1 MAKGIMSTL
10 VDPNSIEPTSAST
23 DMTAAGANYEFE
35 QPEPPEFS
43 PFSAL
48 ARYLRGRKRWI
59 ILLTLLM
66 SPGLAYLGY
75 INGTIT
81 YETNAILRVY
91 PQQSGILYDT
101 GDDSVL
107 KTFEAYVKAET
118 SYVTSILVMQRALEQ
133 LTLKYPEFG
142 EEVTVQDLTAA
153 IKVRRQ
159 GSLIYL
165 SSTAKSGQMVHDM
178 LSSVANSYLS
188 LREETDA
195 ERSGLRLRE
204 LEMREAELLE
214 NFERLNERTLEV
226 GGEYGVQS
234 LARVHLA
241 KVAQIDALI
250 ERRIEVSATLEA
262 MRSNSD
268 ASADMSDEQIMRAT
282 LLDRALADLN
292 FDRAKRQAE
301 LEALS
306 LRYRPTAPQILEK
319 QNQIAII
326 DKAMAE
332 RREQIKV
339 LGQTGAL
346 TDTSNGTD
354 ETNIEEIQQ
363 LLEKVTKQVQRAREE
378 ARELNAK
385 RIELR
390 FLAEERDELRDLLDE
405 TRRALEVLRLESDNA
420 LPGLSVLMSPP
431 VVPTEPAE
439 DTAKLQAAAGG
450 AAGFVFALLIVMLVT
465 TFKRTIR
472 FSDDLWKVQHLVKNL
487 RVVARRDT
495 NNSKR
500 LRSQMERLR
509 NDIMLLPARAM
520 PVAGRARVISVVS
533 TGRGRSSDVA
543 HELAVSFAKARLGTI
558 LVDADLVDNRL
569 SNQLKMRDEP
579 GWSDVLNGTMPDLIE
594 GNDGLMI
601 LPSGSEELR
610 DDSSVAIPAVRWAIL
625 ALVDQ
630 ADVLIINAGN
640 VRDSLSAELLLSS
653 SDLGIAVVSRGD
665 RVKGLDDSLLRLDE
679 LPRNGGASIFVN
691 ARSGD
696 PGLA

>member
-1 MAKGIMSTL
+1 MSTL
-10 VDPNSIEPTSAST
+10 VDPNSTEATSAVT
-23 DMTAAGANYEFE
+23 DMTASGASYEFE
-35 QPEPPEFS
+35 PPEPPEFS

-48 ARYLRGRKRWI
+48 ARFLRGRKRWI
-59 ILLTLLM
+59 LLLTMLI
-66 SPGLAYLGY
+66 SPVLGYLGY

-81 YETNAILRVY
+81 YETQAILRVY

-118 SYVTSILVMQRALEQ
+118 SYVTSILVMQRAFDQ
-133 LTLKYPEFG
+133 LVEKYPELS
-142 EEVTVQDLTAA
+142 EEASAQDLTSA

-178 LSSVANSYLS
+178 LATVANSYLA
-188 LREETDA
+188 LRKESDS

-214 NFERLNERTLEV
+214 NFEILNERTLKV

-234 LARVHLA
+234 LARAHLD
-241 KVAQIDALI
+241 KVAQIDSLVQ
-250 ERRIEVSATLEA
+250 RRVEVSATLEA
-262 MRSNSD
+262 MRSNKNS
-268 ASADMSDEQIMRAT
+268 SADMSDEQIMRAT

-306 LRYRPTAPQILEK
+306 LRYRPTAPQVMEK

-326 DKAMAE
+326 DQAMAE

-354 ETNIEEIQQ
+354 EVNIEEIQQ
-363 LLEKVTKQVQRAREE
+363 LLEKVAEQVERAREE
-378 ARELNAK
+378 ARDLNAK

-431 VVPTEPAE
+431 VVPTKPAD
-439 DTAKLQAAAGG
+439 DTAKIQSAAGV
-450 AAGFVFALLIVMLVT
+450 AAGFFLALLIVIIVT

-472 FSDDLWKVQHLVKNL
+472 FSDDLWRVQHLVKNL
-487 RVVARRDT
+487 RVVSRRDT
-495 NNSKR
+495 NKTQR
-500 LRSQMERLR
+500 LGSQMERLR
-509 NDIMLLPARAM
+509 NDIMLMPARAM
-520 PVAGRARVISVVS
+520 PVAGRARVISVIS
-533 TGRGRSSDVA
+533 TGRGRSSDVS
-543 HELAVSFAKARLGTI
+543 HELAVSFAKARLNTI

-569 SNQLKMRDEP
+569 TNHLKLRDEP
-579 GWSDVLNGTMPDLIE
+579 GWSDVLNGTVPDLVQN
-594 GNDGLMI
+594 NDGLLI
-601 LPSGSEELR
+601 LPGGSEKLR

-640 VRDSLSAELLLSS
+640 VRESLSAELLLSS

-665 RVKGLDDSLLRLDE
+665 KVKGLDDSLLRLDE

>member
-1 MAKGIMSTL
+1 MSTL
-10 VDPNSIEPTSAST
+10 VDPNSTEATSAVT
-23 DMTAAGANYEFE
+23 DMTASGASYEFE
-35 QPEPPEFS
+35 PPEPPEFS

-48 ARYLRGRKRWI
+48 ARFLRGRKRWI
-59 ILLTLLM
+59 LLLTMLM
-66 SPGLAYLGY
+66 SPVLGYLGY

-81 YETNAILRVY
+81 YETQAILRVY

-118 SYVTSILVMQRALEQ
+118 SYVTSILVMQRAFDQ
-133 LTLKYPEFG
+133 LVEKYPELS
-142 EEVTVQDLTAA
+142 EEASAQDLTSA

-178 LSSVANSYLS
+178 LATVANSYLA
-188 LREETDA
+188 LRKESDS

-214 NFERLNERTLEV
+214 NFEILNERTLKV

-234 LARVHLA
+234 LARAHLD
-241 KVAQIDALI
+241 KVAQIDSLVQ
-250 ERRIEVSATLEA
+250 RRVEVSATLEA
-262 MRSNSD
+262 MRSNKNS
-268 ASADMSDEQIMRAT
+268 SADMSDEQIMRAT

-306 LRYRPTAPQILEK
+306 LRYRPTAPQVMEK

-326 DKAMAE
+326 DQAMAE

-354 ETNIEEIQQ
+354 EVNIEEIQQ
-363 LLEKVTKQVQRAREE
+363 LLEKVAEQVERAREE
-378 ARELNAK
+378 ARDLNAK

-431 VVPTEPAE
+431 VVPTKPAD
-439 DTAKLQAAAGG
+439 DTAKIQSAAGV
-450 AAGFVFALLIVMLVT
+450 AAGFFLALLIVIIVT

-472 FSDDLWKVQHLVKNL
+472 FSDDLWRVQHLVKNL
-487 RVVARRDT
+487 RVVSRRDT
-495 NNSKR
+495 NKTQR
-500 LRSQMERLR
+500 LGSQMERLR
-509 NDIMLLPARAM
+509 NDIMLMPARAM
-520 PVAGRARVISVVS
+520 PVAGRARVISVIS
-533 TGRGRSSDVA
+533 TGRGRSSDVS
-543 HELAVSFAKARLGTI
+543 HELAVSFAKARLNTI

-569 SNQLKMRDEP
+569 TNHLKLRDEP
-579 GWSDVLNGTMPDLIE
+579 GWSDVLNGTVPDLVE
-594 GNDGLMI
+594 NNDGLLI
-601 LPSGSEELR
+601 LPGGSEKLR

-640 VRDSLSAELLLSS
+640 VRESLSAELLLSS

-665 RVKGLDDSLLRLDE
+665 KVKGLDDSLLRLDE

>member
-1 MAKGIMSTL
+1 MSTL
-10 VDPNSIEPTSAST
+10 VDPNSTEATSAVT
-23 DMTAAGANYEFE
+23 DMTASGASYEFE
-35 QPEPPEFS
+35 PPEPPEFS

-48 ARYLRGRKRWI
+48 ARFLRGRKRWI
-59 ILLTLLM
+59 LLLTMLM
-66 SPGLAYLGY
+66 SPVLGYLGY

-81 YETNAILRVY
+81 YETQAILRVY

-118 SYVTSILVMQRALEQ
+118 SYVTSILVMQRAFDQ
-133 LTLKYPEFG
+133 LVEKYPELS
-142 EEVTVQDLTAA
+142 EDASAQDLTSA

-178 LSSVANSYLS
+178 LATVANSYLA
-188 LREETDA
+188 LRKESDS

-214 NFERLNERTLEV
+214 NFEILNERTLKV

-234 LARVHLA
+234 LARAHLD
-241 KVAQIDALI
+241 KVAQIDSLVQ
-250 ERRIEVSATLEA
+250 RRVEVSATLEA
-262 MRSNSD
+262 MRSNKNS
-268 ASADMSDEQIMRAT
+268 SADMSDEQIMRAT

-306 LRYRPTAPQILEK
+306 LRYRPTAPQVMEK

-326 DKAMAE
+326 DQAMAE

-354 ETNIEEIQQ
+354 EVNIEEIQQ
-363 LLEKVTKQVQRAREE
+363 LLEKVAEQVERAREE
-378 ARELNAK
+378 ARDLNAK

-431 VVPTEPAE
+431 VVPTKPAD
-439 DTAKLQAAAGG
+439 DTAKIQSAAGV
-450 AAGFVFALLIVMLVT
+450 AAGFFLALLIVIIVT

-472 FSDDLWKVQHLVKNL
+472 FSDDLWRVQHLVKNL
-487 RVVARRDT
+487 RVVSRRDT
-495 NNSKR
+495 NKTQR
-500 LRSQMERLR
+500 LGSQMERLR
-509 NDIMLLPARAM
+509 NDIMLMPARAM
-520 PVAGRARVISVVS
+520 PVAGRARVISVIS
-533 TGRGRSSDVA
+533 TGRGRSSDVS
-543 HELAVSFAKARLGTI
+543 HELAVSFAKARLNTI

-569 SNQLKMRDEP
+569 TNHLKLRDEP
-579 GWSDVLNGTMPDLIE
+579 GWSDVLNGTVPDLVE
-594 GNDGLMI
+594 NNDGLLI
-601 LPSGSEELR
+601 LPGGSEKLR

-640 VRDSLSAELLLSS
+640 VRESLSAELLLSS

-665 RVKGLDDSLLRLDE
+665 KVKGLDDSLLRLDE

>member
-1 MAKGIMSTL
+1 MSTL
-10 VDPNSIEPTSAST
+10 VDPNSTEATSAVT
-23 DMTAAGANYEFE
+23 DMTASGASYEFE
-35 QPEPPEFS
+35 PPEPPEFS

-48 ARYLRGRKRWI
+48 ARFLRGRKRWI
-59 ILLTLLM
+59 LLLTMLM
-66 SPGLAYLGY
+66 SPVLGYLGF

-81 YETNAILRVY
+81 YETQAILRVY

-118 SYVTSILVMQRALEQ
+118 SYVTSILVMQRAFDQ
-133 LTLKYPEFG
+133 LVEKYPELS
-142 EEVTVQDLTAA
+142 EDASAQDLTSA

-178 LSSVANSYLS
+178 LATVANSYLA
-188 LREETDA
+188 LRKESDS

-214 NFERLNERTLEV
+214 NFEILNERTLKV

-234 LARVHLA
+234 LARAHLD
-241 KVAQIDALI
+241 KVAQIDSLVQ
-250 ERRIEVSATLEA
+250 RRVEVSATLEA
-262 MRSNSD
+262 MRSNKNS
-268 ASADMSDEQIMRAT
+268 SADMSDEQIMRAT

-306 LRYRPTAPQILEK
+306 LRYRPTAPQVMEK

-326 DKAMAE
+326 DQAMAE

-354 ETNIEEIQQ
+354 EVNIEEIQQ
-363 LLEKVTKQVQRAREE
+363 LLEKVAEQVERAREE
-378 ARELNAK
+378 ARDLNAK

-431 VVPTEPAE
+431 VVPTKPAD
-439 DTAKLQAAAGG
+439 DTAKIQSAAGV
-450 AAGFVFALLIVMLVT
+450 AAGFFLALLIVIIVT

-472 FSDDLWKVQHLVKNL
+472 FSDDLWRVQHLVKNL
-487 RVVARRDT
+487 RVVSRRDT
-495 NNSKR
+495 NKTQR
-500 LRSQMERLR
+500 LGSQMERLR
-509 NDIMLLPARAM
+509 NDIMLMPARAM
-520 PVAGRARVISVVS
+520 PVAGRARVISVIS
-533 TGRGRSSDVA
+533 TGRGRSSDVS
-543 HELAVSFAKARLGTI
+543 HELAVSFAKARLNTI

-569 SNQLKMRDEP
+569 TNHLKLRDEP
-579 GWSDVLNGTMPDLIE
+579 GWSDVLNGTVPDLVE
-594 GNDGLMI
+594 NNDGLLI
-601 LPSGSEELR
+601 LPGGSEKLR

-640 VRDSLSAELLLSS
+640 VRESLSAELLLSS

-665 RVKGLDDSLLRLDE
+665 KVKGLDDSLLRLDE

>member
-1 MAKGIMSTL
+1 MSTL
-10 VDPNSIEPTSAST
+10 VDPNSTEATSAVT
-23 DMTAAGANYEFE
+23 DMTASGASYEFE
-35 QPEPPEFS
+35 PPEPPEFS

-48 ARYLRGRKRWI
+48 ARFLRGRKRWI
-59 ILLTLLM
+59 LLLTMLI
-66 SPGLAYLGY
+66 SPVLGYLGY

-81 YETNAILRVY
+81 YETQAILRVY

-118 SYVTSILVMQRALEQ
+118 SYVTSILVMQRAFDQ
-133 LTLKYPEFG
+133 LVEKYPELS
-142 EEVTVQDLTAA
+142 EEASAQDLTSA

-178 LSSVANSYLS
+178 LATVANSYLA
-188 LREETDA
+188 LRKESDS

-214 NFERLNERTLEV
+214 NFEILNERTLKV

-234 LARVHLA
+234 LARAHLD
-241 KVAQIDALI
+241 KVAQIDSLVQ
-250 ERRIEVSATLEA
+250 RRVEVSATLEA
-262 MRSNSD
+262 MRSNKNS
-268 ASADMSDEQIMRAT
+268 SADMSDEQIMRAT

-306 LRYRPTAPQILEK
+306 LRYRPTAPQVMEK

-326 DKAMAE
+326 DQAMAE

-354 ETNIEEIQQ
+354 EVNIEEIQQ
-363 LLEKVTKQVQRAREE
+363 LLEKVAEQVERAREE
-378 ARELNAK
+378 ARDLNAK

-431 VVPTEPAE
+431 VVPTKPAD
-439 DTAKLQAAAGG
+439 DTAKIQSAAGV
-450 AAGFVFALLIVMLVT
+450 AAGFFLALLIVIIVT

-472 FSDDLWKVQHLVKNL
+472 FSDDLWRVQHLVKNL
-487 RVVARRDT
+487 RVVSRRDT
-495 NNSKR
+495 NKTQR
-500 LRSQMERLR
+500 LGSQMERLR
-509 NDIMLLPARAM
+509 NDIMLMPARAM
-520 PVAGRARVISVVS
+520 PVAGRARVISVIS
-533 TGRGRSSDVA
+533 TGRGRSSDVS
-543 HELAVSFAKARLGTI
+543 HELAVSFAKARLNTI

-569 SNQLKMRDEP
+569 TNHLKLRDEP
-579 GWSDVLNGTMPDLIE
+579 GWSDVLNGTVPDLVE
-594 GNDGLMI
+594 NNDGLLI
-601 LPSGSEELR
+601 LPGGSEKLR

-640 VRDSLSAELLLSS
+640 VRESLSAELLLSS

-665 RVKGLDDSLLRLDE
+665 KVKGLDDSLLRLDE

>member
-1 MAKGIMSTL
+1 
-10 VDPNSIEPTSAST
+10 
-23 DMTAAGANYEFE
+23 MTASGASYEFE
-35 QPEPPEFS
+35 PPEPPEFS

-48 ARYLRGRKRWI
+48 ARFLRGRKRWI
-59 ILLTLLM
+59 LLLTMLI
-66 SPGLAYLGY
+66 SPVLGYLGY

-81 YETNAILRVY
+81 YETQAILRVY

-118 SYVTSILVMQRALEQ
+118 SYVTSILVMQRAFDQ
-133 LTLKYPEFG
+133 LVEKYPELS
-142 EEVTVQDLTAA
+142 EEASAQDLTSA

-178 LSSVANSYLS
+178 LATVANSYLA
-188 LREETDA
+188 LRKESDS

-214 NFERLNERTLEV
+214 NFEILNERTLKV

-234 LARVHLA
+234 LARAHLD
-241 KVAQIDALI
+241 KVAQIDSLVQ
-250 ERRIEVSATLEA
+250 RRVEVSATLEA
-262 MRSNSD
+262 MRSNKNS
-268 ASADMSDEQIMRAT
+268 SADMSDEQIMRAT

-306 LRYRPTAPQILEK
+306 LRYRPTAPQVMEK

-326 DKAMAE
+326 DQAMAE

-354 ETNIEEIQQ
+354 EVNIEEIQQ
-363 LLEKVTKQVQRAREE
+363 LLEKVAEQVERAREE
-378 ARELNAK
+378 ARDLNAK

-431 VVPTEPAE
+431 VVPTKPAD
-439 DTAKLQAAAGG
+439 DTAKIQSAAGV
-450 AAGFVFALLIVMLVT
+450 AAGFFLALLIVIIVT

-472 FSDDLWKVQHLVKNL
+472 FSDDLWRVQHLVKNL
-487 RVVARRDT
+487 RVVSRRDT
-495 NNSKR
+495 NKTQR
-500 LRSQMERLR
+500 LGSQMERLR
-509 NDIMLLPARAM
+509 NDIMLMPARAM
-520 PVAGRARVISVVS
+520 PVAGRARVISVIS
-533 TGRGRSSDVA
+533 TGRGRSSDVS
-543 HELAVSFAKARLGTI
+543 HELAVSFAKARLNTI

-569 SNQLKMRDEP
+569 TNHLKLRDEP
-579 GWSDVLNGTMPDLIE
+579 GWSDVLNGTVPDLVE
-594 GNDGLMI
+594 NNNGLLI
-601 LPSGSEELR
+601 LPGGSEKLR

-640 VRDSLSAELLLSS
+640 VRESLSAELLLSS

-665 RVKGLDDSLLRLDE
+665 KVKGLDDSLLRLDE

>member
-1 MAKGIMSTL
+1 MSTL
-10 VDPNSIEPTSAST
+10 VDPNSTEATSAVT
-23 DMTAAGANYEFE
+23 DMTASGASYEFE
-35 QPEPPEFS
+35 PPEPPEFS

-48 ARYLRGRKRWI
+48 ARFLRGRKRWI
-59 ILLTLLM
+59 LLLTMLM
-66 SPGLAYLGY
+66 SPVLGYLGY

-81 YETNAILRVY
+81 YETQAILRVY

-118 SYVTSILVMQRALEQ
+118 SYVTSILVMQRAFDQ
-133 LTLKYPEFG
+133 LVEKYPELS
-142 EEVTVQDLTAA
+142 EEASAQDLTSA

-178 LSSVANSYLS
+178 LATVANSYLA
-188 LREETDA
+188 LRKESDS

-214 NFERLNERTLEV
+214 NFEILNERTLKV

-234 LARVHLA
+234 LARAHLD
-241 KVAQIDALI
+241 KVAQIDSLVQ
-250 ERRIEVSATLEA
+250 RRVEVSATLEA
-262 MRSNSD
+262 MRSNKNS
-268 ASADMSDEQIMRAT
+268 SADMSDEQIMRAT

-306 LRYRPTAPQILEK
+306 LRYRPTAPQVMEK

-326 DKAMAE
+326 DQAMAE

-354 ETNIEEIQQ
+354 EVNIEEIQQ
-363 LLEKVTKQVQRAREE
+363 LLEKVAEQVERAREE
-378 ARELNAK
+378 ARDLNAK

-431 VVPTEPAE
+431 VVPTKPAD
-439 DTAKLQAAAGG
+439 DTAKIQSAAGV
-450 AAGFVFALLIVMLVT
+450 AAGFFLALLIVIIVT

-472 FSDDLWKVQHLVKNL
+472 FSDDLWRVQHLVKNL
-487 RVVARRDT
+487 RVVSRRDT
-495 NNSKR
+495 NKTQR
-500 LRSQMERLR
+500 LGSQMERLR
-509 NDIMLLPARAM
+509 NDIMLMPARAM
-520 PVAGRARVISVVS
+520 PVAGRARVISVIS
-533 TGRGRSSDVA
+533 TGRGRSSDVS
-543 HELAVSFAKARLGTI
+543 HELAVSFAKARLNTI

-569 SNQLKMRDEP
+569 TNHLKLRDEP
-579 GWSDVLNGTMPDLIE
+579 GWSDVLNGTVPDLVQN
-594 GNDGLMI
+594 NDGLLI
-601 LPSGSEELR
+601 LPGGSEKLR

-640 VRDSLSAELLLSS
+640 VRESLSAELLLSS

-665 RVKGLDDSLLRLDE
+665 KVKGLDDSLLRLDE

>member
-1 MAKGIMSTL
+1 MSTL
-10 VDPNSIEPTSAST
+10 VDPNSTEATSAVT
-23 DMTAAGANYEFE
+23 DMTASGASYEFE
-35 QPEPPEFS
+35 PPEPPEFS

-48 ARYLRGRKRWI
+48 ARFLRGRKRWI
-59 ILLTLLM
+59 LLLTMLM
-66 SPGLAYLGY
+66 SPVLGYLGF

-81 YETNAILRVY
+81 YETQAILRVY

-118 SYVTSILVMQRALEQ
+118 SYVTSILVMQRAFDQ
-133 LTLKYPEFG
+133 LVEKYPELS
-142 EEVTVQDLTAA
+142 EEASAQDLTSA

-178 LSSVANSYLS
+178 LATVANSYLA
-188 LREETDA
+188 LRKESDS

-214 NFERLNERTLEV
+214 NFEILNERTLKV

-234 LARVHLA
+234 LARAHLD
-241 KVAQIDALI
+241 KVAQIDSLVQ
-250 ERRIEVSATLEA
+250 RRVEVSATLEA
-262 MRSNSD
+262 MRSNKNS
-268 ASADMSDEQIMRAT
+268 SADMSDEQIMRAT

-306 LRYRPTAPQILEK
+306 LRYRPTAPQVMEK

-326 DKAMAE
+326 DQAMAE

-354 ETNIEEIQQ
+354 EVNIEEIQQ
-363 LLEKVTKQVQRAREE
+363 LLEKVAEQVERAREE
-378 ARELNAK
+378 ARDLNAK

-431 VVPTEPAE
+431 VVPTKPAD
-439 DTAKLQAAAGG
+439 DTAKIQSAAGV
-450 AAGFVFALLIVMLVT
+450 AAGFFLALLIVIIVT

-472 FSDDLWKVQHLVKNL
+472 FSDDLWRVQHLVKNL
-487 RVVARRDT
+487 RVVSRRDT
-495 NNSKR
+495 NKTQR
-500 LRSQMERLR
+500 LGSQMERLR
-509 NDIMLLPARAM
+509 NDIMLMPARAM
-520 PVAGRARVISVVS
+520 PVAGRARVISVIS
-533 TGRGRSSDVA
+533 TGRGRSSDVS
-543 HELAVSFAKARLGTI
+543 HELAVSFAKARLNTI

-569 SNQLKMRDEP
+569 TNHLKLRDEP
-579 GWSDVLNGTMPDLIE
+579 GWSDVLNGTVPDLVE
-594 GNDGLMI
+594 NNDGLLI
-601 LPSGSEELR
+601 LPGGSEKLR

-640 VRDSLSAELLLSS
+640 VRESLSAELLLSS

-665 RVKGLDDSLLRLDE
+665 KVKGLDDSLLRLDE

>member
-1 MAKGIMSTL
+1 MSTL
-10 VDPNSIEPTSAST
+10 VDPNSTEATSAVT
-23 DMTAAGANYEFE
+23 DMTASGASYEFE
-35 QPEPPEFS
+35 PPEPPEFS

-48 ARYLRGRKRWI
+48 ARFLRGRKRWI
-59 ILLTLLM
+59 LLLTMLI
-66 SPGLAYLGY
+66 SPVLGYLGY

-81 YETNAILRVY
+81 YETQAILRVY

-118 SYVTSILVMQRALEQ
+118 SYVTSILVMQRAFDQ
-133 LTLKYPEFG
+133 LVEKYPELS
-142 EEVTVQDLTAA
+142 EDASAQDLTSA

-178 LSSVANSYLS
+178 LATVANSYLA
-188 LREETDA
+188 LRKESDS

-214 NFERLNERTLEV
+214 NFEILNERTLKV

-234 LARVHLA
+234 LARAHLD
-241 KVAQIDALI
+241 KVAQIDSLVQ
-250 ERRIEVSATLEA
+250 RRVEVSATLEA
-262 MRSNSD
+262 MRSNKNS
-268 ASADMSDEQIMRAT
+268 SADMSDEQIMRAT

-306 LRYRPTAPQILEK
+306 LRYRPTAPQVMEK

-326 DKAMAE
+326 DQAMAE

-354 ETNIEEIQQ
+354 EVNIEEIQQ
-363 LLEKVTKQVQRAREE
+363 LLEKVAEQVERAREE
-378 ARELNAK
+378 ARDLNAK

-431 VVPTEPAE
+431 VVPTKPAD
-439 DTAKLQAAAGG
+439 DTAKIQSAAGV
-450 AAGFVFALLIVMLVT
+450 AAGFFLALLIVIIVT

-472 FSDDLWKVQHLVKNL
+472 FSDDLWRVQHLVKNL
-487 RVVARRDT
+487 RVVSRRDT
-495 NNSKR
+495 NKTQR
-500 LRSQMERLR
+500 LGSQMERLR
-509 NDIMLLPARAM
+509 NDIMLMPARAM
-520 PVAGRARVISVVS
+520 PVAGRARVISVIS
-533 TGRGRSSDVA
+533 TGRGRSSDVS
-543 HELAVSFAKARLGTI
+543 HELAVSFAKARLNTI

-569 SNQLKMRDEP
+569 TNHLKLRDEP
-579 GWSDVLNGTMPDLIE
+579 GWSDVLNGTVPDLVE
-594 GNDGLMI
+594 NNDGLLI
-601 LPSGSEELR
+601 LPGGSEKLR

-640 VRDSLSAELLLSS
+640 VRESLSAELLLSS

-665 RVKGLDDSLLRLDE
+665 KVKGLDDSLLRLDE

>member
-1 MAKGIMSTL
+1 MSTL
-10 VDPNSIEPTSAST
+10 VDPNSTEATSAVT
-23 DMTAAGANYEFE
+23 DMTASGASYEFE
-35 QPEPPEFS
+35 PPEPPEFS

-48 ARYLRGRKRWI
+48 ARFLRGRKRWI
-59 ILLTLLM
+59 LLLTMLI
-66 SPGLAYLGY
+66 SPVLGYLGY

-81 YETNAILRVY
+81 YETQAILRVY

-118 SYVTSILVMQRALEQ
+118 SYVTSILVMQRAFDQ
-133 LTLKYPEFG
+133 LVEKYPELS
-142 EEVTVQDLTAA
+142 EEASAQDLTSA

-178 LSSVANSYLS
+178 LATVANSYLA
-188 LREETDA
+188 LRKESDS

-204 LEMREAELLE
+204 LEMRETELLE
-214 NFERLNERTLEV
+214 NFEILNERTLKV
-226 GGEYGVQS
+226 GGEYGIQS
-234 LARVHLA
+234 LARAHLD
-241 KVAQIDALI
+241 KVAQIDSLVQ
-250 ERRIEVSATLEA
+250 RRVEVRATLEA
-262 MRSNSD
+262 MRSNKNS
-268 ASADMSDEQIMRAT
+268 SADMSDEQIMRAT

-306 LRYRPTAPQILEK
+306 LRYRPTAPQVMEK

-346 TDTSNGTD
+346 TDTSSGTD
-354 ETNIEEIQQ
+354 EVNIEEIQQ
-363 LLEKVTKQVQRAREE
+363 LLEKVAEQVERAREE
-378 ARELNAK
+378 ARDLNAK

-431 VVPTEPAE
+431 VVPTKPAD
-439 DTAKLQAAAGG
+439 DTAKIQSAAGV
-450 AAGFVFALLIVMLVT
+450 AAGFFLALLIVIIVT

-472 FSDDLWKVQHLVKNL
+472 FSDDLWRVQHLVKNL
-487 RVVARRDT
+487 RVVSRRDT
-495 NNSKR
+495 NKTQR
-500 LRSQMERLR
+500 LGSQMERLR
-509 NDIMLLPARAM
+509 NDIMLMPARAM
-520 PVAGRARVISVVS
+520 PVAGRARVISVIS
-533 TGRGRSSDVA
+533 TGRGRSSDVS
-543 HELAVSFAKARLGTI
+543 HELAVSFAKARLNTI

-569 SNQLKMRDEP
+569 TNHLKLRDEP
-579 GWSDVLNGTMPDLIE
+579 GWSDVLNGTVPDLVE
-594 GNDGLMI
+594 NNDGLLI
-601 LPSGSEELR
+601 LPGGSEKLR

-630 ADVLIINAGN
+630 ADVLVINAGN
-640 VRDSLSAELLLSS
+640 VRESLSAELLLSS

-665 RVKGLDDSLLRLDE
+665 KVKGLDDSLLRLDE

>member
-1 MAKGIMSTL
+1 MSTL
-10 VDPNSIEPTSAST
+10 VDPNSTEATSAVT
-23 DMTAAGANYEFE
+23 DMTASGASYEFE
-35 QPEPPEFS
+35 PPEPPEFS

-48 ARYLRGRKRWI
+48 ARFLRGRKRWI
-59 ILLTLLM
+59 LLLTMLI
-66 SPGLAYLGY
+66 SPVLGYLGY

-81 YETNAILRVY
+81 YETQAILRVY

-118 SYVTSILVMQRALEQ
+118 SYVTSILVMQRAFDQ
-133 LTLKYPEFG
+133 LVEKYPELS
-142 EEVTVQDLTAA
+142 EEASAQDLTSA

-178 LSSVANSYLS
+178 LATVANSYLA
-188 LREETDA
+188 LRKESDS

-214 NFERLNERTLEV
+214 NFEILNERTLKV

-234 LARVHLA
+234 LARAHLD
-241 KVAQIDALI
+241 KVAQIDSLVQ
-250 ERRIEVSATLEA
+250 RRVEVSATLEA
-262 MRSNSD
+262 MRSNKNS
-268 ASADMSDEQIMRAT
+268 SADMSDEQIMRAT

-306 LRYRPTAPQILEK
+306 LRYRPTAPQVMEK

-326 DKAMAE
+326 DQAMAE

-354 ETNIEEIQQ
+354 EVNIEEIQQ
-363 LLEKVTKQVQRAREE
+363 LLEKVAEQVERAREE
-378 ARELNAK
+378 ARDLNAK

-431 VVPTEPAE
+431 VVPTKPAD
-439 DTAKLQAAAGG
+439 DTAKIQSAAGV
-450 AAGFVFALLIVMLVT
+450 AAGFFLALLIVIIVT

-472 FSDDLWKVQHLVKNL
+472 FSDDLWRVQHLVKNL
-487 RVVARRDT
+487 RVVSRRDT
-495 NNSKR
+495 NKTQR
-500 LRSQMERLR
+500 LGSQMERLR
-509 NDIMLLPARAM
+509 NDIMLMPARAM
-520 PVAGRARVISVVS
+520 PVAGRARVISVIS
-533 TGRGRSSDVA
+533 TGRGRSSDVS
-543 HELAVSFAKARLGTI
+543 HELAVSFAKARLNTI

-569 SNQLKMRDEP
+569 TNHLKLRDEP
-579 GWSDVLNGTMPDLIE
+579 GWSDVLNGTVPDLVE
-594 GNDGLMI
+594 NNNGLLI
-601 LPSGSEELR
+601 LPGGSEKLR

-640 VRDSLSAELLLSS
+640 VRESLSAELLLSS

-665 RVKGLDDSLLRLDE
+665 KVKGLDDSLLRLDE

>member
-1 MAKGIMSTL
+1 MSTL
-10 VDPNSIEPTSAST
+10 VDPNSTEATSAVT
-23 DMTAAGANYEFE
+23 DMTASGASYEFE
-35 QPEPPEFS
+35 PPEPPEFS

-48 ARYLRGRKRWI
+48 ARFLRGRKRWI
-59 ILLTLLM
+59 LLLTMLM
-66 SPGLAYLGY
+66 SPVLGYLGY

-81 YETNAILRVY
+81 YETQAILRVY

-118 SYVTSILVMQRALEQ
+118 SYVTSILVMQRAFDQ
-133 LTLKYPEFG
+133 LVEKYPELS
-142 EEVTVQDLTAA
+142 EEASAQDLTSA

-178 LSSVANSYLS
+178 LATVANSYLA
-188 LREETDA
+188 LRKESDS

-214 NFERLNERTLEV
+214 NFEILNERTLKV

-234 LARVHLA
+234 LARAHLD
-241 KVAQIDALI
+241 KVAQIDSLVQ
-250 ERRIEVSATLEA
+250 RRVEVSATLEA
-262 MRSNSD
+262 MRSNKNS
-268 ASADMSDEQIMRAT
+268 SADMSDEQIMRAT

-306 LRYRPTAPQILEK
+306 LRYRPTAPQVMEK

-326 DKAMAE
+326 DQAMAE

-354 ETNIEEIQQ
+354 EVNIEEIQQ
-363 LLEKVTKQVQRAREE
+363 LLEKVAEQVERAREE
-378 ARELNAK
+378 ARDLNAK

-431 VVPTEPAE
+431 VVPTKPAD
-439 DTAKLQAAAGG
+439 DTAKIQSAAGV
-450 AAGFVFALLIVMLVT
+450 AAGFFLALLIVIIVT

-472 FSDDLWKVQHLVKNL
+472 FSDDLWRVQHLVKNL
-487 RVVARRDT
+487 RVVSRRDT
-495 NNSKR
+495 NKTQR
-500 LRSQMERLR
+500 LGPQMERLR
-509 NDIMLLPARAM
+509 NDIMLMPARAM
-520 PVAGRARVISVVS
+520 PVAGRARVISVIS
-533 TGRGRSSDVA
+533 TGRGRSSDVS
-543 HELAVSFAKARLGTI
+543 HELAVSFAKARLNTI

-569 SNQLKMRDEP
+569 TNHLKLRDEP
-579 GWSDVLNGTMPDLIE
+579 GWSDVLNGTVPDLVE
-594 GNDGLMI
+594 NNDGLLI
-601 LPSGSEELR
+601 LPGGSEKLR

-640 VRDSLSAELLLSS
+640 VRESLSAELLLSS

-665 RVKGLDDSLLRLDE
+665 KVKGLDDSLLRLDE

>member
-1 MAKGIMSTL
+1 
-10 VDPNSIEPTSAST
+10 
-23 DMTAAGANYEFE
+23 MTASGASYEFE
-35 QPEPPEFS
+35 PPEPPEFS

-48 ARYLRGRKRWI
+48 ARFLRGRKRWI
-59 ILLTLLM
+59 LLLTMLI
-66 SPGLAYLGY
+66 SPVLGYLGY

-81 YETNAILRVY
+81 YETQAILRVY

-118 SYVTSILVMQRALEQ
+118 SYVTSILVMQRAFDQ
-133 LTLKYPEFG
+133 LVEKYPELS
-142 EEVTVQDLTAA
+142 EEASAQDLTSA

-178 LSSVANSYLS
+178 LATVANSYLA
-188 LREETDA
+188 LRKESDS

-214 NFERLNERTLEV
+214 NFEILNERTLKV

-234 LARVHLA
+234 LARAHLD
-241 KVAQIDALI
+241 KVAQIDSLVQ
-250 ERRIEVSATLEA
+250 RRVEVSATLEA
-262 MRSNSD
+262 MRSNKNS
-268 ASADMSDEQIMRAT
+268 SADMSDEQIMRAT

-306 LRYRPTAPQILEK
+306 LRYRPTAPQVMEK

-326 DKAMAE
+326 DQAMAE

-354 ETNIEEIQQ
+354 EVNIEEIQQ
-363 LLEKVTKQVQRAREE
+363 LLEKVAEQVERAREE
-378 ARELNAK
+378 ARDLNAK

-431 VVPTEPAE
+431 VVPTKPAD
-439 DTAKLQAAAGG
+439 DTAKIQSAAGV
-450 AAGFVFALLIVMLVT
+450 AAGFFLALLIVIIVT

-472 FSDDLWKVQHLVKNL
+472 FSDDLWRVQHLVKNL
-487 RVVARRDT
+487 RVVSRRDT
-495 NNSKR
+495 NKTQR
-500 LRSQMERLR
+500 LGPQMERLR
-509 NDIMLLPARAM
+509 NDIMLMPARAM
-520 PVAGRARVISVVS
+520 PVAGRARVISVIS
-533 TGRGRSSDVA
+533 TGRGRSSDVS
-543 HELAVSFAKARLGTI
+543 HELAVSFAKARLNTI

-569 SNQLKMRDEP
+569 TNHLKLRDEP
-579 GWSDVLNGTMPDLIE
+579 GWSDVLNGTVPDLVE
-594 GNDGLMI
+594 NNDGLLI
-601 LPSGSEELR
+601 LPGGSEKLR

-640 VRDSLSAELLLSS
+640 VRESLSAELLLSS

-665 RVKGLDDSLLRLDE
+665 KVKGLDDSLLRLDE
-679 LPRNGGASIFVN
+679 LPRKGGASILVT

>member
-1 MAKGIMSTL
+1 MSTL
-10 VDPNSIEPTSAST
+10 VDPNSTEATSAVT
-23 DMTAAGANYEFE
+23 DMTASGASYEFE
-35 QPEPPEFS
+35 PPEPPEFS

-48 ARYLRGRKRWI
+48 ARFLRGRKRWI
-59 ILLTLLM
+59 LLLTMLI
-66 SPGLAYLGY
+66 SPVLGYLGY

-81 YETNAILRVY
+81 YETQAILRVY

-118 SYVTSILVMQRALEQ
+118 SYVTSILVMQRAFDQ
-133 LTLKYPEFG
+133 LVEKYPELS
-142 EEVTVQDLTAA
+142 EEASAQDLTSA

-178 LSSVANSYLS
+178 LATVANSYLA
-188 LREETDA
+188 LRKESDS

-214 NFERLNERTLEV
+214 NFEILNERTLKV

-234 LARVHLA
+234 LARAHLD
-241 KVAQIDALI
+241 KVAQIDSLVQ
-250 ERRIEVSATLEA
+250 RRVEVSATLEA
-262 MRSNSD
+262 MRSNKNS
-268 ASADMSDEQIMRAT
+268 SADMSDEQIMRAT

-306 LRYRPTAPQILEK
+306 LRYRPTAPQVMEK

-326 DKAMAE
+326 DQAMAE

-354 ETNIEEIQQ
+354 EVNIEEIQQ
-363 LLEKVTKQVQRAREE
+363 LLEKVAEQVERAREE
-378 ARELNAK
+378 ARDLNAK

-431 VVPTEPAE
+431 VVPTKPAD
-439 DTAKLQAAAGG
+439 DTAKIQSAAGV
-450 AAGFVFALLIVMLVT
+450 AAGFFLALLIVIIVT

-472 FSDDLWKVQHLVKNL
+472 FSDDLWRVQHLVKNL
-487 RVVARRDT
+487 RVVSRRDT
-495 NNSKR
+495 NKTQR
-500 LRSQMERLR
+500 LGPQMERLR
-509 NDIMLLPARAM
+509 NDIMLMPARAM
-520 PVAGRARVISVVS
+520 PVAGRARVISVIS
-533 TGRGRSSDVA
+533 TGRGRSSDVS
-543 HELAVSFAKARLGTI
+543 HELAVSFAKARLNTI

-569 SNQLKMRDEP
+569 TNHLKLRDEP
-579 GWSDVLNGTMPDLIE
+579 GWSDVLNGTVPDLVE
-594 GNDGLMI
+594 NNDGLLI
-601 LPSGSEELR
+601 LPGGSEKLR

-640 VRDSLSAELLLSS
+640 VRESLSAELLLSS

-665 RVKGLDDSLLRLDE
+665 KVKGLDDSLLRLDE

>member
-1 MAKGIMSTL
+1 MSTL
-10 VDPNSIEPTSAST
+10 VDPNSTEATSAVT
-23 DMTAAGANYEFE
+23 DMTASGASYEFE
-35 QPEPPEFS
+35 PPEPPEFS

-48 ARYLRGRKRWI
+48 ARFLRGRKRWI
-59 ILLTLLM
+59 LLLTMLM
-66 SPGLAYLGY
+66 SPVLGYLGY

-81 YETNAILRVY
+81 YETQAILRVY

-118 SYVTSILVMQRALEQ
+118 SYVTSILVMQRAFDQ
-133 LTLKYPEFG
+133 LVEKYPELS
-142 EEVTVQDLTAA
+142 EEASAQDLTSA

-178 LSSVANSYLS
+178 LATVANSYLA
-188 LREETDA
+188 LRKESDS

-214 NFERLNERTLEV
+214 NFEILNERTLKV

-234 LARVHLA
+234 LARAHLD
-241 KVAQIDALI
+241 KVAQIDSLVQ
-250 ERRIEVSATLEA
+250 RRVEVSATLEA
-262 MRSNSD
+262 MRSNKNS
-268 ASADMSDEQIMRAT
+268 SADMSDEQIMRAT

-306 LRYRPTAPQILEK
+306 LRYRPTAPQVMEK

-326 DKAMAE
+326 DQAMAE

-354 ETNIEEIQQ
+354 EVNIEEIQQ
-363 LLEKVTKQVQRAREE
+363 LLEKVAEQVERAREE
-378 ARELNAK
+378 ARDLNAK

-431 VVPTEPAE
+431 VVPTKPAD
-439 DTAKLQAAAGG
+439 DTAKIQSAAGV
-450 AAGFVFALLIVMLVT
+450 AAGFFLALLIVIIVT

-472 FSDDLWKVQHLVKNL
+472 FSDDLWRVQHLVKNL
-487 RVVARRDT
+487 RVVSRRDT
-495 NNSKR
+495 NKTQR
-500 LRSQMERLR
+500 LGSQMERLR
-509 NDIMLLPARAM
+509 NDIMLMPARAM
-520 PVAGRARVISVVS
+520 PVAGRARVISVIS
-533 TGRGRSSDVA
+533 TGRGRSSDVS
-543 HELAVSFAKARLGTI
+543 HELAVSFAKARLNTI

-569 SNQLKMRDEP
+569 TNHLKLRDEP
-579 GWSDVLNGTMPDLIE
+579 GWSDVLNGTVPDLVE
-594 GNDGLMI
+594 NNNGLLI
-601 LPSGSEELR
+601 LPGGSEKLR

-640 VRDSLSAELLLSS
+640 VRESLSAELLLSS

-665 RVKGLDDSLLRLDE
+665 KVKGLDDSLLRLDE

>member
-1 MAKGIMSTL
+1 MSTL
-10 VDPNSIEPTSAST
+10 VDPNSTEATSAVT
-23 DMTAAGANYEFE
+23 DMTASGASYEFE
-35 QPEPPEFS
+35 PPEPPEFS

-48 ARYLRGRKRWI
+48 ARFLRGRKRWI
-59 ILLTLLM
+59 LLLTMLI
-66 SPGLAYLGY
+66 SPVLGYLGY

-81 YETNAILRVY
+81 YETQAILRVY

-118 SYVTSILVMQRALEQ
+118 SYVTSILVMQRAFDQ
-133 LTLKYPEFG
+133 LVEKYPELS
-142 EEVTVQDLTAA
+142 EDASAQDLTSA

-178 LSSVANSYLS
+178 LATVANSYLA
-188 LREETDA
+188 LRKESDS

-214 NFERLNERTLEV
+214 NFEILNERTLKV

-234 LARVHLA
+234 LARAHLD
-241 KVAQIDALI
+241 KVAQIDSLVQ
-250 ERRIEVSATLEA
+250 RRVEVSATLEA
-262 MRSNSD
+262 MRSNKNS
-268 ASADMSDEQIMRAT
+268 SADMSDEQIMRAT

-306 LRYRPTAPQILEK
+306 LRYRPTAPQVMEK

-326 DKAMAE
+326 DQAMAE

-354 ETNIEEIQQ
+354 EVNIEEIQQ
-363 LLEKVTKQVQRAREE
+363 LLEKVAEQVERAREE
-378 ARELNAK
+378 ARDLNAK

-431 VVPTEPAE
+431 VVPTKPAD
-439 DTAKLQAAAGG
+439 DTAKIQSAAGV
-450 AAGFVFALLIVMLVT
+450 AAGFFLALLIVIIVT

-472 FSDDLWKVQHLVKNL
+472 FSDDLWRVQHLVKNL
-487 RVVARRDT
+487 RVVSRRDT
-495 NNSKR
+495 NKTQR
-500 LRSQMERLR
+500 LGSQMERLR
-509 NDIMLLPARAM
+509 NDIMLMPARAM
-520 PVAGRARVISVVS
+520 PVAGRARVISVIS
-533 TGRGRSSDVA
+533 TGRGRSSDVS
-543 HELAVSFAKARLGTI
+543 HELAVSFAKARLNTI

-569 SNQLKMRDEP
+569 TNHLKLRDEP
-579 GWSDVLNGTMPDLIE
+579 GWSDVLNGTVPDLVE
-594 GNDGLMI
+594 NNNGLLI
-601 LPSGSEELR
+601 LPGGSEKLR

-640 VRDSLSAELLLSS
+640 VRESLSAELLLSS

-665 RVKGLDDSLLRLDE
+665 KVKGLDDSLLRLDE

>member
-1 MAKGIMSTL
+1 MSTL
-10 VDPNSIEPTSAST
+10 VDPNSTEATSAVT
-23 DMTAAGANYEFE
+23 DMTASGASYEFE
-35 QPEPPEFS
+35 PPEPPEFS

-48 ARYLRGRKRWI
+48 ARFLRGRKRWI
-59 ILLTLLM
+59 LLLTMLI
-66 SPGLAYLGY
+66 SPVLGYLGF

-81 YETNAILRVY
+81 YETQAILRVY

-118 SYVTSILVMQRALEQ
+118 SYVTSILVMQRAFDQ
-133 LTLKYPEFG
+133 LVEKYPELS
-142 EEVTVQDLTAA
+142 EEASAQDLTSA

-178 LSSVANSYLS
+178 LATVANSYLA
-188 LREETDA
+188 LRKESDS

-214 NFERLNERTLEV
+214 NFEILNERTLKV

-234 LARVHLA
+234 LARAHLD
-241 KVAQIDALI
+241 KVAQIDSLVQ
-250 ERRIEVSATLEA
+250 RRVEVSATLEA
-262 MRSNSD
+262 MRSNKNS
-268 ASADMSDEQIMRAT
+268 SADMSDEQIMRAT

-306 LRYRPTAPQILEK
+306 LRYRPTAPQVMEK

-326 DKAMAE
+326 DQAMAE

-354 ETNIEEIQQ
+354 EVNIEEIQQ
-363 LLEKVTKQVQRAREE
+363 LLEKVAEQVERAREE
-378 ARELNAK
+378 ARDLNAK

-431 VVPTEPAE
+431 VVPTKPAD
-439 DTAKLQAAAGG
+439 DTAKIQSAAGV
-450 AAGFVFALLIVMLVT
+450 AAGFFLALLIVIIVT

-472 FSDDLWKVQHLVKNL
+472 FSDDLWRVQHLVKNL
-487 RVVARRDT
+487 RVVSRRDT
-495 NNSKR
+495 NKTQR
-500 LRSQMERLR
+500 LGSQMERLR
-509 NDIMLLPARAM
+509 NDIMLMPARAM
-520 PVAGRARVISVVS
+520 PVAGRARVISVIS
-533 TGRGRSSDVA
+533 TGRGRSSDVS
-543 HELAVSFAKARLGTI
+543 HELAVSFAKARLNTI

-569 SNQLKMRDEP
+569 TNHLKLRDEP
-579 GWSDVLNGTMPDLIE
+579 GWSDVLNGTVPDLVE
-594 GNDGLMI
+594 NNNGLLI
-601 LPSGSEELR
+601 LPGGSEKLR

-640 VRDSLSAELLLSS
+640 VRESLSAELLLSS

-665 RVKGLDDSLLRLDE
+665 KVKGLDDSLLRLDE